1 MQRSDYEANELY
13 MKYEHYVPV
22 TLKRAFPEY
31 KSFAKTHGLDKEDLL
46 QLGKIGLFKAAKEY
60 DSNRKA
66 SFSTYAIKMIKYNII
81 VESKKYSLNNKH
93 NRTNELIEKTSMEF
107 PLATTDGD
115 VVDLHDVVE
124 SKNDTFDEV
133 ELEMMLS
140 KVSDA
145 LSEDVAEAVKMRYQG
160 YTFVEIGDSLGLT
173 KQRVQRLL
181 KDNRRVL
188 TRVLLA

>member
-1 MQRSDYEANELY
+1 MQISDNEANELY
-13 MKYEHYVPV
+13 MKHENLVRE
-22 TLKRAFPEY
+22 TLQWQLPNHQ
-31 KSFAKTHGLDKEDLL
+31 SFAKLHGLDKEDLL
-46 QLGKIGLFKAAKEY
+46 QLGRIGLFKATKVY
-60 DSNRKA
+60 DSSKGA
-66 SFSTYAIKMIKYNII
+66 SFKTYAKKKILFTII
-81 VESKKYSLNNKH
+81 TEAKKYSLNNIH
-93 NRTNELIEKTSMEF
+93 DRTYDLVDKTSMEC
-107 PLATTDGD
+107 PVATTDGD
-115 VVDLHDVVE
+115 VVDLHDIVE

-160 YTFVEIGDSLGLT
+160 YTFEEIGDSLGLT
-173 KQRVQRLL
+173 KQRVQKLL